1 MWYISLKLML
11 YFCLL
16 LCCKETSQGFN
27 EGLHKQTKAVEDLN
41 VTLELMY
48 ICILHMKVSVSSKEA
63 FQFIVDFLILG
74 RNLLICREAVQQMH
88 VQRRVLNDGII
99 FKMSTIFSAS

>member
-63 FQFIVDFLILG
+63 FQFIVDISDSWEKPSDL
-74 RNLLICREAVQQMH
+74 Q
-88 VQRRVLNDGII
+88 
-99 FKMSTIFSAS
+99 